1 MSDVTIEGPTLT
13 YSQARNRADE
23 VHARMEQIAELD
35 NPTDEE
41 NVEFRS
47 LGEEFD
53 TLIGHMTRLE
63 REAELARIRSAHTQV
78 VRPGQPRL
86 RVEPGASLRVDRG
99 SRAGSADAGSPAS
112 GGLRRVDRSERPRS
126 RPHRPGR
133 SSR

>member
-47 LGEEFD
+47 L
-53 TLIGHMTRLE
+53 
-63 REAELARIRSAHTQV
+63 
-78 VRPGQPRL
+78 
-86 RVEPGASLRVDRG
+86 
-99 SRAGSADAGSPAS
+99 
-112 GGLRRVDRSERPRS
+112 
-126 RPHRPGR
+126 
-133 SSR
+133 